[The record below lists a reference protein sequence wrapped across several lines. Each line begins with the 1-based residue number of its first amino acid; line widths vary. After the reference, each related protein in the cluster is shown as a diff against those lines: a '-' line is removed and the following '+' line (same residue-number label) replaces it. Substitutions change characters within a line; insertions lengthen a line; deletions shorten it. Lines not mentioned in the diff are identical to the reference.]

1 MDYNDHLHE
10 AAALAHTVQ
19 VQLLLAV
26 VFMAKD
32 PDQSL
37 AHVRQLAALRR
48 RLAALVEHG
57 AAATVGHR
65 RTERTRL

>member
-1 MDYNDHLHE
+1 MDYNDRLLE
-10 AAALAHTVQ
+10 STALAHTVQ
-19 VQLLLAV
+19 VELLLAV

-32 PDQSL
+32 PDRSL

-57 AAATVGHR
+57 TAATYGHR
-65 RTERTRL
+65 RTERTPL